1 MDISVVVPLFNEEE
15 SLPELVRWIK
25 RVMDRKNY
33 SYEVILVDDG
43 SNDSSWEVIR
53 RLHKEN
59 PAVRGI
65 KFRRNYGKS
74 AALYCGFEAAQG
86 EVVITMDADLQDS
99 PNEIPDLVR
108 MIREEK
114 YDMVSGWKKK
124 RFDPLTKTL
133 PSKLFNG
140 TARLASGIK
149 LHDFNCGLKAYRKSV
164 VKSIEVYGEM
174 HRYIPILAKHA
185 GFTRIGEKVVQHQP
199 RKYGTTKFGIERFIN
214 GYLDLLSVTFISR
227 FAKKP
232 MHFFGLLGTFVFLFG
247 FIAAIVVGA
256 NKLTM
261 LARGIRA
268 PLVADN
274 PWFYIALVAMIIGTM
289 LFLTGFIAELIS
301 RSAPERNIYQ
311 IETRT
316 EEADTTREAGVGPEP
331 DARKA
336 SGQKQAT
343 GQKQGFSGQLSV
355 PKQATA
361 APLTG
366 TSSDND
372 MPGPERLSSYREPAA
387 PVTALSPEIQNAE
400 PERTSA
406 PQATPGGTAK
416 PGMGTPAGSAPVAEN
431 PAREMAPERVRL
443 VWEKPAVTERVPPEP
458 VDEVK
463 ETPPPAPAKAD
474 VEEPALSDD
483 VLFGSTKVKFA
494 FKRATGQEEVPAEQ
508 EQAAT
513 SQENAV
519 TGQEEVPIRQ
529 EEMPASQEQA
539 TTSQEEVPAGQ
550 EQADESISAGKEQE
564 GKPRK
569 VVRLSKK
576 QKSQDNTLF

>member
-1 MDISVVVPLFNEEE
+1 
-15 SLPELVRWIK
+15 
-25 RVMDRKNY
+25 
-33 SYEVILVDDG
+33 
-43 SNDSSWEVIR
+43 
-53 RLHKEN
+53 
-59 PAVRGI
+59 
-65 KFRRNYGKS
+65 
-74 AALYCGFEAAQG
+74 
-86 EVVITMDADLQDS
+86 
-99 PNEIPDLVR
+99 
-108 MIREEK
+108 
-114 YDMVSGWKKK
+114 
-124 RFDPLTKTL
+124 
-133 PSKLFNG
+133 
-140 TARLASGIK
+140 
-149 LHDFNCGLKAYRKSV
+149 
-164 VKSIEVYGEM
+164 
-174 HRYIPILAKHA
+174 
-185 GFTRIGEKVVQHQP
+185 
-199 RKYGTTKFGIERFIN
+199 
-214 GYLDLLSVTFISR
+214 
-227 FAKKP
+227 
-232 MHFFGLLGTFVFLFG
+232 
-247 FIAAIVVGA
+247 
-256 NKLTM
+256 
-261 LARGIRA
+261 
-268 PLVADN
+268 
-274 PWFYIALVAMIIGTM
+274 MIIGTM

-400 PERTSA
+400 PERSSA

-463 ETPPPAPAKAD
+463 ETPPPAPANAD

-529 EEMPASQEQA
+529 EEMPA
-539 TTSQEEVPAGQ
+539 GQ
-550 EQADESISAGKEQE
+550 EQADESISAGKEKE